1 MEELPHKAAL
11 LLKWDVL
18 GLAVV
23 TTGYLVNAITSG
35 GVDASRKVT
44 FPPTLAVNFTI
55 SSWKFA
61 KRRRLIWRFCN

>member
-23 TTGYLVNAITSG
+23 TTGYLVNAINSG
-35 GVDASRKVT
+35 SFDASQKVA
-44 FPPTLAVNFTI
+44 FP
-55 SSWKFA
+55 
-61 KRRRLIWRFCN
+61 RLSL